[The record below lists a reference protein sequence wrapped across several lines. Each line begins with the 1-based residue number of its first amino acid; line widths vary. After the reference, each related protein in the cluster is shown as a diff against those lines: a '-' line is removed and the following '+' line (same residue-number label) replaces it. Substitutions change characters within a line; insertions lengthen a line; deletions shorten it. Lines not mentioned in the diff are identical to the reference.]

1 MKIITPLVLF
11 GLGVVLLVL
20 AVVLYP
26 SAATEVPGPAVVPIL
41 SVSSRVPIRS
51 IGYQFIRS
59 SSGTTTVQITM
70 ARDPTAPASRSRSVA
85 VGLGPFCGPPTVAA
99 GGHDVTF
106 GHSRSALA
114 TTQFSIG
121 VANLG
126 MSFNGITASVAI
138 PGICYTGPGAPVVEV
153 IYPIPSAMSYDW
165 SSFPTSAI
173 NNSDAAWTIATT
185 SSVSG
190 RQAVASTPGR
200 VAVGINHARQ
210 ASDNDKTF
218 VAGALLG
225 LAGGA
230 ILSAVQEA
238 LHARD

>member
-1 MKIITPLVLF
+1 
-11 GLGVVLLVL
+11 
-20 AVVLYP
+20 
-26 SAATEVPGPAVVPIL
+26 
-41 SVSSRVPIRS
+41 
-51 IGYQFIRS
+51 
-59 SSGTTTVQITM
+59 
-70 ARDPTAPASRSRSVA
+70 
-85 VGLGPFCGPPTVAA
+85 
-99 GGHDVTF
+99 
-106 GHSRSALA
+106 
-114 TTQFSIG
+114 
-121 VANLG
+121 
-126 MSFNGITASVAI
+126 
-138 PGICYTGPGAPVVEV
+138 
-153 IYPIPSAMSYDW
+153 MSYDW